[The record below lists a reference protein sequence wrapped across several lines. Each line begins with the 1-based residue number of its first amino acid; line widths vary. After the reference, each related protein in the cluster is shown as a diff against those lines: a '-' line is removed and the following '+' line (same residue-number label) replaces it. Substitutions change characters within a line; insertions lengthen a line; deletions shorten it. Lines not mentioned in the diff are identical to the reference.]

1 MANTHVLVGNGP
13 RRVIALHG
21 WFGSAR
27 GWGPMVDVLDTDA
40 FTYAFMDYR
49 GYGASKSLAGDFSMA
64 EIAADTLALADH
76 LGWDRFSLLGHSMG
90 GMAIQRVL
98 LEAPGRVE
106 RMVAVTPVPAS
117 GVPFDDATW
126 GMFSSAAATPAVR
139 KGIIDFS
146 TGQRL
151 SSHWLD
157 LMTAHSLGNATE
169 EAFAAYLLAWAKTD
183 FAASLA
189 GNPVAMKVIVGE
201 HDPSLT
207 ADVVRATYM
216 ATYPNAELEVMSN
229 AGHYPMDETPVALA
243 TSIERFL
250 AA

>member
-1 MANTHVLVGNGP
+1 MANSHVLVGTGP

-21 WFGSAR
+21 WFGSAS
-27 GWGPMVDVLDTDA
+27 GWGPMVESLDTDA

-49 GYGASKSLAGDFSMA
+49 GYGASQSLTGEFSMA
-64 EIAADTLALADH
+64 EIAGDTLALADP
-76 LGWDRFSLLGHSMG
+76 LVWDRFSLVGHSMG

-98 LEAPGRVE
+98 LAAPQRVE
-106 RMVAVTPVPAS
+106 RMVAITPVPSS

-126 GMFSSAAATPAVR
+126 GMFSSAATTAAVR
-139 KGIIDFS
+139 KGILDYS

-151 SSHWLD
+151 SGRWLD
-157 LMTAHSLGNATE
+157 RMTAHSLANATE
-169 EAFAAYLLAWAKTD
+169 AAFAAYLVAWAKTD
-183 FAASLA
+183 FASQLA
-189 GNPVAMKVIVGE
+189 ANPIAIKVIVGE

-207 ADVVRATYM
+207 ADVMRATYL

-243 TSIERFL
+243 TSMERFL